1 MKKHLLLA
9 IAILAAASGCKR
21 QDDPTEQR
29 IDELLAQMTLD
40 EKVGQLNQLNGSGWV
55 SPDLSGAIKGGAVG
69 SILNEVNLETVNELQ
84 RIAVEESRLHIPL
97 IFARDVI
104 HGFRTMFPIP
114 LGQAATWNPEV
125 VERGARVAAVEAS
138 SCGVRWTFSPMLDIS
153 RDPRW
158 GRIAESFG
166 EDTYLTTVL
175 GNAMTRG
182 YQTDDLSNPTSMA
195 ACAKHFCAYGASESG
210 RDYNTT
216 WIPEVQLRDTYLPP
230 FKSQVKNGAAT
241 FMCSFNDINGTPS
254 TGNKHLNVDILR
266 NEWGYDGLLVTDWQ
280 SIAQMVPHGFS
291 ADLREATRSA
301 IDSRV
306 GMDMMS
312 FGYITHLKGLVE
324 KGEVSIG
331 EVDNAVRDVLRLK
344 IRLGLFE
351 HPYAQNQDSTL
362 CEQFRADAREACV
375 QSTILLKNNGVLPL
389 KDFGRV
395 AVVGPLADSGVDQIG
410 TWSFDGVAADCVTPA
425 AALREALGDKV
436 VVEPGLKYSRD
447 KSGKDVEAALS
458 AARKADVVLFFAG
471 EEAILSGEA
480 KCRADISLPGAQK
493 ELLRRLK
500 AEGKKVVLV
509 VMAGRQLTIGDEV
522 EMADAVL
529 YQFHGGT
536 MAGPALADVI
546 LGKACPSGRLPVT
559 MPRMVGQVPMYY
571 NHKNTGRPAENITMI
586 DDIPIAAPQFSLGS
600 TSYHLDAGDSPLFPF
615 GFGLSYTTFKYG
627 TVDLSSGEVSM
638 TDTLTV
644 NCDITNVGERDAYEV
659 PQLYVRDKVASL
671 CRPIRELKGFRK
683 VFIKAGETVRVNFKI
698 TADDLA
704 FCHNDMKTFAEPGDF
719 DVWVSSDAAS
729 GAPVTFTL
737 K

>member
-175 GNAMTRG
+175 GDAMTRG

-266 NEWGYDGLLVTDWQ
+266 NEWGYDGLLVTDWA
-280 SIAQMVPHGFS
+280 SIAQMIPHGFS
-291 ADLREATRSA
+291 ADLRAATRSA

-312 FGYITHLKGLVE
+312 FGYITHLKDLVE

-375 QSTILLKNNGVLPL
+375 QSTILLKNNGILPL

-436 VVEPGLKYSRD
+436 VVEPGLTYSRD
-447 KSGKDVEAALS
+447 KSGKDVEAALA

-500 AEGKKVVLV
+500 DEGMKVVLV

-536 MAGPALADVI
+536 MAGPALADVL
-546 LGKACPSGRLPVT
+546 LGKECPSGRLPVT

-683 VFIKAGETVRVNFKI
+683 VFIKAGETVRVSFKI

>member
-1 MKKHLLLA
+1 MKKNLLLA

-21 QDDPTEQR
+21 HADPTEQR
-29 IDELLAQMTLD
+29 IEELLAQMTLD
-40 EKVGQLNQLNGSGWV
+40 EKIGQLNQLNGSGWV
-55 SPDLSGAIKGGAVG
+55 SPDISGAIKGGAVG

-84 RIAVEESRLHIPL
+84 RIAVEENRLHIPL

-138 SCGVRWTFSPMLDIS
+138 SCGIRWTFSPMLDIS

-216 WIPEVQLRDTYLPP
+216 WIPEVQLRDIYLPP
-230 FKSQVKNGAAT
+230 FLSQVKNGAAT

-254 TGNKHLNVDILR
+254 TGNRHLNVDILR

-280 SIAQMVPHGFS
+280 SIGQMVPHGFS

-301 IDSRV
+301 IGCRV

-312 FGYITHLKGLVE
+312 FGYITHLKDLVE
-324 KGEVSIG
+324 KGEVSMG

-362 CEQFRADAREACV
+362 CEQFRADAREACI
-375 QSTILLKNNGVLPL
+375 QSTILLKNNGLLPL

-395 AVVGPLADSGVDQIG
+395 AVVGPLADSGVDQLG

-425 AALREALGDKV
+425 AALRDALGDKV
-436 VVEPGLKYSRD
+436 VVEPGLRYSRD
-447 KSGKDVEAALS
+447 KSGKDVEAALA

-480 KCRADISLPGAQK
+480 KCRADISLPGAQT

-500 AEGKKVVLV
+500 AEGKRVVLV
-509 VMAGRQLTIGDEV
+509 VMAGRQLTIGEEV
-522 EMADAVL
+522 GMADAVL

-546 LGKACPSGRLPVT
+546 LGKTCPSGRLPVT

-571 NHKNTGRPAENITMI
+571 NRKNTGRPAENITMI

-627 TVDLSSGEVSM
+627 TVDISSGIVSM
-638 TDTLTV
+638 ADTLSV
-644 NCDITNVGERDAYEV
+644 SCDITNVGERDAYEV

-671 CRPIRELKGFRK
+671 CRPVRELKGFRK
-683 VFIKAGETVRVNFKI
+683 VFIKAGETVRVNFNL
-698 TADDLA
+698 TADNLA
-704 FCHNDMKTFAEPGDF
+704 FCHDDMRTFAESGDF
-719 DVWVSSDAAS
+719 DVWVSPDAAS

>member
-266 NEWGYDGLLVTDWQ
+266 NEWGYDGMLVTDWQ

-324 KGEVSIG
+324 KGEVSMG

-389 KDFGRV
+389 KGFGRV

-436 VVEPGLKYSRD
+436 VVEPGLTYSRD

>member
-1 MKKHLLLA
+1 MKRHLLLA
-9 IAILAAASGCKR
+9 IAIVTAASGCKR

-55 SPDLSGAIKGGAVG
+55 SPDISGAIKGGAVG

-175 GNAMTRG
+175 GDAMTRG
-182 YQTDDLSNPTSMA
+182 YQTDDLGNPTSMA

-254 TGNKHLNVDILR
+254 TGNRHLNVDILR
-266 NEWGYDGLLVTDWQ
+266 DEWGYDGMLVTDWQ
-280 SIAQMVPHGFS
+280 SIGQMVPHGFS
-291 ADLREATRSA
+291 SDLREATRSA
-301 IDSRV
+301 IGCRV

-312 FGYITHLKGLVE
+312 FGYISHLKELVE
-324 KGEVSIG
+324 SGEVKIND
-331 EVDNAVRDVLRLK
+331 VDNAVRDVLRFK
-344 IRLGLFE
+344 ARLGLFD

-375 QSTILLKNNGVLPL
+375 QSTILLKNNGILPL
-389 KDFGRV
+389 RGFGRV

-425 AALREALGDKV
+425 MALREALGDKAI
-436 VVEPGLKYSRD
+436 VEPGLRFSRD
-447 KSGKDVEAALS
+447 RSAKGVEAALS

-480 KCRADISLPGAQK
+480 KCRADISLPGAQT
-493 ELLRRLK
+493 ELMRRLK

-522 EMADAVL
+522 AMADAVL

-559 MPRMVGQVPMYY
+559 MPRMVGQVPIYY

-615 GFGLSYTTFKYG
+615 GFGLSYATFKYG
-627 TVDLSSGEVSM
+627 TVELSSGEVSM

-644 NCDITNVGERDAYEV
+644 NCDITNVGECDAYEV

-683 VFIKAGETVRVNFKI
+683 VLIKAGETVRASFKL

-704 FCHNDMKTFAEPGDF
+704 FCHDDMKTFAEPGDF

-729 GAPVTFTL
+729 GAPATFTL